1 MSFFKKETKEDKE
14 RRKLERKKHGE
25 VSFNTTVSSTPP
37 DNNIDVYDST
47 EIIMETQTHL
57 DTSKN
62 ETHENLSY
70 MSARQAGIKLQS
82 NSKSSL
88 DSQQHSPVHP
98 QILPKPKK
106 GLNYF

>member
-14 RRKLERKKHGE
+14 RRKLERKKNGE

-37 DNNIDVYDST
+37 EGADVFDST

-57 DTSKN
+57 DSSKI

-70 MSARQAGIKLQS
+70 VSARATGGKLQS

-98 QILPKPKK
+98 PILPKPKK
-106 GLNYF
+106 GFFI